1 MIKKLSQKDIRAIK
15 IGGLCAIGILIFLV
29 GSEVFDR
36 LNKARA
42 STALLNNKL
51 ELIDV
56 DKAKQ
61 SGLASI
67 VPKFEMPIEE
77 EEQKFLF
84 VDKLTEQFKK
94 AGITN
99 QPLQVASK
107 AKSKQPG
114 YQLLRMKCSATCRL
128 TQAFDFLANLKD
140 NPYLVGIEELRVRVD
155 KKKPQEIEM
164 DLTVSTFVKL

>member
-15 IGGLCAIGILIFLV
+15 IGGLCAIGILVFLF
-29 GSEVFDR
+29 GSKVFDR
-36 LNKARA
+36 LKNARA
-42 STALLNNKL
+42 STALLKNKL

-61 SGLASI
+61 SGLVSI
-67 VPKFEMPIEE
+67 VPKFEMPVEE
-77 EEQKFLF
+77 EQQKFLF

-94 AGITN
+94 AGIQN

-107 AKSKQPG
+107 GKSKQPG

-128 TQAFDFLANLKD
+128 TQALDFLANLKD
-140 NPYLVGIEELRVRVD
+140 NPYLVGIEELRIRVD
-155 KKKPQEIEM
+155 KKKPQEVEM
-164 DLTVSTFVKL
+164 DLTVSTFIK

>member
-1 MIKKLSQKDIRAIK
+1 MIKKLSQKDIRTLKFGAV
-15 IGGLCAIGILIFLV
+15 CAAGILVFWV
-29 GSEVFDR
+29 GSKVYDR
-36 LNKARA
+36 LKEARA

-61 SGLASI
+61 SGLMTI

-84 VDKLTEQFKK
+84 VNKLTEQFKK
-94 AGITN
+94 AGIKN
-99 QPLQVASK
+99 QPLEVASK
-107 AKSKQPG
+107 GKSKQAG

-140 NPYLVGIEELRVRVD
+140 NPYMVGIEELRIRMD

-164 DLTVSTFVKL
+164 DLTVSTFVKS

>member
-1 MIKKLSQKDIRAIK
+1 MINKLSQKDIRTLKLGAV
-15 IGGLCAIGILIFLV
+15 CVAGIIIFLV
-29 GSEVFDR
+29 GSGVHDR
-36 LNKARA
+36 LKKAQA

-51 ELIDV
+51 DLIDV

-61 SGLASI
+61 SGLVSI

-77 EEQKFLF
+77 EDQKFLF

-94 AGITN
+94 AGIKN

-107 AKSKQPG
+107 TTSKKDG

-128 TQAFDFLANLKD
+128 TQALDFLANLKD
-140 NPYLVGIEELRVRVD
+140 NPYLVGIEELRLRVD
-155 KKKPQEIEM
+155 KKKPQEVAM
-164 DLTVSTFVKL
+164 DLTVSTFVK

>member
-1 MIKKLSQKDIRAIK
+1 MIKKLSQKDIRALK
-15 IGGLCAIGILIFLV
+15 FGGLCAAAIVVFWAGAK
-29 GSEVFDR
+29 VFDR
-36 LNKARA
+36 LKEARA

-61 SGLASI
+61 SGLMSI

-94 AGITN
+94 AGIKN
-99 QPLQVASK
+99 QPLEVASK
-107 AKSKQPG
+107 GKSKQAG

-128 TQAFDFLANLKD
+128 TQALDFLANLKD
-140 NPYLVGIEELRVRVD
+140 NPYLVGIEELRIRID
-155 KKKPQEIEM
+155 KKKPQEIDM

>member
-1 MIKKLSQKDIRAIK
+1 MINKLSQKDIRTLKLGALGI
-15 IGGLCAIGILIFLV
+15 AGILIFLV
-29 GSEVFDR
+29 GSKVFDR
-36 LNKARA
+36 LKKAQA
-42 STALLNNKL
+42 STAILNNKL

-61 SGLASI
+61 SGLMSI

-77 EEQKFLF
+77 EDQKFLF

-107 AKSKQPG
+107 TTSKKDG
-114 YQLLRMKCSATCRL
+114 YKLLRLKCSATCRL
-128 TQAFDFLANLKD
+128 THALDFLANLKD
-140 NPYLVGIEELRVRVD
+140 NPYLVGIEELRLRID
-155 KKKPQEIEM
+155 KNKPQEVAM
-164 DLTVSTFVKL
+164 DLTVSTFVK

>member
-1 MIKKLSQKDIRAIK
+1 MIKKLSQKDIRTLKLGAV
-15 IGGLCAIGILIFLV
+15 CVAGIIIFLV
-29 GSEVFDR
+29 GSAVHTR
-36 LNKARA
+36 LKKAQA

-51 ELIDV
+51 DLIDV

-61 SGLASI
+61 SGLVSI

-77 EEQKFLF
+77 EDQKFLF

-94 AGITN
+94 AGIKN

-107 AKSKQPG
+107 TTSKKDG

-128 TQAFDFLANLKD
+128 TQALDFLANLKD
-140 NPYLVGIEELRVRVD
+140 NPYLVGIEELRLRVD
-155 KKKPQEIEM
+155 KKKPQEVAM
-164 DLTVSTFVKL
+164 NLTVSTFVK